1 MPSSTENKAQRVEQ
15 AQKYHELMKTPIYRL
30 PAELVVNI
38 CERVDLVNWPA
49 FMVATFH
56 LLRFRGVIPPYPT
69 SFLKENLLREEKSSS
84 SPSGLMRMP
93 PELLLVVGQ
102 TLSTK
107 EKVHL
112 ILAAYAWPREEY
124 TMVTHEQ

>member
-15 AQKYHELMKTPIYRL
+15 AQKYHELMQTPIYRL

-56 LLRFRGVIPPYPT
+56 LLRFRGVIPPYTT
-69 SFLKENLLREEKSSS
+69 SFLKKLLLRKEKALSTAF
-84 SPSGLMRMP
+84 MKMP

-124 TMVTHEQ
+124 TMVTHEK